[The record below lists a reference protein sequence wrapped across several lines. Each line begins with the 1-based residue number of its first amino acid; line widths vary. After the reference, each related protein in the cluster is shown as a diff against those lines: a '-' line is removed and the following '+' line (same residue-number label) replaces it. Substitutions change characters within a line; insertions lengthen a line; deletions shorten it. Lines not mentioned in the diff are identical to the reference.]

1 MQRRSFLAKVVG
13 VSAAPLFSQA
23 AYAQAKQLQAQA
35 KSADLKITAVELW
48 EVKGDARK
56 YDSYLE
62 DEYPKGGMVK
72 PTPPA
77 GQRQSLVPPVRI
89 YLKITTNGG
98 LEGFYGPHDQNVL
111 DEVVKI
117 QSVVGMDPLRNE
129 AFAAGKATSSMA
141 IDCVLAS

>member
-62 DEYPKGGMVK
+62 DEYPKGGMEGDPSVL
-72 PTPPA
+72 TA
-77 GQRQSLVPPVRI
+77 FIRSLNRFVRRSGPLIQQGKLKESEICAPRKAIKHPV
-89 YLKITTNGG
+89 
-98 LEGFYGPHDQNVL
+98 
-111 DEVVKI
+111 
-117 QSVVGMDPLRNE
+117 
-129 AFAAGKATSSMA
+129 
-141 IDCVLAS
+141 